1 MNRAE
6 ALNILREARSL
17 WDFIVIGGGATG
29 LGTAV
34 EAAARGYRTL
44 LLEQSDFAKGTSSRS
59 TKLIHGGV
67 RYLRQGNVSLV
78 LESLRERGLLL
89 RNAPHVVQSLS
100 FIVPHYAWWEA
111 PCYGAGLKL
120 YDLLAGRLGLGPTQ
134 MLSRSETLQHLPG
147 LKASGLRAGTLY
159 FDGQFD
165 DARLAVCL
173 ANTLEDLGGVAL
185 NYARVKALLK
195 QNERVFGVR
204 VKDLETGAEL
214 EICGRSVVNAGGV
227 FVDQVRRMDDADAP
241 PLIAP
246 SQGAHIV
253 LDKSFLPGDSAL
265 MVPRTDDGRVLFA
278 IPWHERVIV
287 GTTDT
292 PVQESSLEPRTLQRE
307 IEFLLEHAARYLAR
321 KPVESDVL
329 CTFAGLRP
337 LVRADRQTRTARLSR
352 DHVLS
357 FSRSGLITI
366 TGGKWTTFRKMGQD
380 TVDQAAAVTGLEP
393 RPSRTRDLPLHGWSS
408 ENNEAGHWRG
418 YGSDAQRLKEL
429 IRENAAWNDLL
440 HPRLPYRTVEV
451 IWAVRHE
458 MARTLEDVLSRRTR
472 ALILDARASLECAP
486 RVAAVMAQELGRDD
500 RWTRDQIAAF
510 AELARGHLPNPGG

>member
-6 ALNILREARSL
+6 ALNSLREARSV
-17 WDFIVIGGGATG
+17 WDFVVIGGGATG
-29 LGTAV
+29 LGAAV
-34 EAAARGYRTL
+34 EAAARGYRTV
-44 LLEQSDFAKGTSSRS
+44 LLEQNDFAKGTSGRS

-111 PCYGAGLKL
+111 PFYGAGLKL
-120 YDLLAGRLGLGPTQ
+120 YDTLAGRLGLGPTQ

-147 LKASGLRAGTLY
+147 LNVRGLRAGTRY

-173 ANTLEDLGGVAL
+173 ASTLSDLGGVPL
-185 NYARVKALLK
+185 NYTRVTSLLK
-195 QNERVFGVR
+195 QNEKVFGVR
-204 VKDLETGAEL
+204 VEDIETGAEL
-214 EICGRSVVNAGGV
+214 EVKGRVVINATGV
-227 FVDQVRRMDDADAP
+227 FADQIRRMDEVEASP
-241 PLIAP
+241 FLAP

-253 LDKSFLPGDSAL
+253 LHKEFLPGDSAL

-292 PVQESSLEPRTLQRE
+292 PVQEISLEPRTLQRE
-307 IEFLLEHAARYLAR
+307 IEFLIEHSARYLAR
-321 KPVESDVL
+321 KPVESDIL
-329 CTFAGLRP
+329 CAFAGLRP

-352 DHVLS
+352 DHLLTV
-357 FSRSGLITI
+357 SRSGLVTI
-366 TGGKWTTFRKMGQD
+366 IGGKWTTFRKMGQD
-380 TVDQAAAVTGLEP
+380 TVDQAAAVAGLEQ
-393 RPSRTRDLPLHGWSS
+393 RPSRTRDLHLHGWTS
-408 ENNEAGHWRG
+408 ETNEPSHWLS
-418 YGSDAQRLKEL
+418 YGSDAPRLREL
-429 IRENAAWNDLL
+429 IGENAARNQPV
-440 HPRLPYRTVEV
+440 HPRLPYQAVEF
-451 IWAVRHE
+451 IWAVRQE

-472 ALILDARASLECAP
+472 ALILDARASIECAP
-486 RVAAVMAQELGRDD
+486 RVAALMAQELGRDD
-500 RWTRDQIAAF
+500 RWTQDQIATF
-510 AELARGHLPNPGG
+510 TDLARGYLPNTGG